1 MWDFAVPPWELAL
14 RSAVI
19 YIAMIGM
26 LRIFGKR
33 EVGQF
38 TLFDLVLIL
47 LVANAVQPA
56 MTGPDNSL
64 GGGLVIIVTL
74 VLVNR
79 VVAFARERIPW
90 VRAVLESKPTVL
102 ARDGAWISAALDKEE
117 LDLQDCE
124 AALREF
130 GVLRVED
137 VELAMLEADGSISVV
152 PRDRPNASSTRRK
165 RRRVRLIRHR

>member
-1 MWDFAVPPWELAL
+1 MLDFMVPPLELAL
-14 RSAVI
+14 RAAVI
-19 YIAMIGM
+19 YVAMVVM
-26 LRIFGKR
+26 LRLFGKR

-64 GGGLVIIVTL
+64 SGGLVIILTL

-79 VVAFARERIPW
+79 VVASARARIPG
-90 VRAVLESKPTVL
+90 VRRLIESQPTVL
-102 ARDGAWISAALDKEE
+102 ARDGAWINGALARED

-124 AALREF
+124 AALRTH
-130 GVLRVED
+130 GVARIED
-137 VELAMLEADGSISVV
+137 VELAVLESDGTISVV
-152 PRDRPNASSTRRK
+152 PRDRSSVPATRRK
-165 RRRVRLIRHR
+165 PTVRLVKHL